1 MTTAATPRR
10 ATATAPAVGAIALT
24 VLLWASAFPGIRAG
38 LAGFDPGALAALRYA
53 LASLAFLLL
62 AASGRIA
69 RPELRDLPRMGLA
82 GGLGIAAYN
91 LALNTGE
98 RSVDPGTASFL
109 INTSPI
115 FTALLGALLLGERF
129 SPWAWIGAVTGFT
142 GAAMIAFAA
151 SGGFR
156 FSPDAAVVLGAA
168 VCQAAQFVLQKPLLP
183 RYGALATTAYL
194 VWAGTIFLLPFLPGG
209 IAALPLA
216 TPSAILAVLYL
227 GLFPAAVAYAAWSYA
242 LAHFPV
248 GRTTMSLYLVPP
260 IATLLTIAWFG
271 IWPTPVALFGGAVAI
286 AGVIVVNT
294 LGRRARIA

>member
-1 MTTAATPRR
+1 MTIVSTPHR
-10 ATATAPAVGAIALT
+10 ATATGPAIGAIALT

-53 LASLAFLLL
+53 VASLAFLGL
-62 AASGRIA
+62 AAGGRIG
-69 RPELRDLPRMGLA
+69 RPKLSHLPRIALA

-115 FTALLGALLLGERF
+115 FTALLGALLLRERL
-129 SPWAWIGAVTGFT
+129 SLWAWAGAIIGFA
-142 GAAMIAFAA
+142 GAGLIAFAA

-156 FSPDAAVVLGAA
+156 FSPDAIVVLAA
-168 VCQAAQFVLQKPLLP
+168 AFCQAAQFVLQKPLLP
-183 RYGALATTAYL
+183 RYGALSTTAYL
-194 VWAGTIFLLPFLPGG
+194 VWAGTIFLLPFLPEG
-209 IAALPLA
+209 AARLPAAPPAAIVA
-216 TPSAILAVLYL
+216 TIYL
-227 GLFPAAVAYAAWSYA
+227 GLFPAALAYAAWSYA

-248 GRTTMSLYLVPP
+248 GRATMSLYLVPP
-260 IATLLTIAWFG
+260 IATVLTILWFA
-271 IWPTPVALFGGAVAI
+271 IWPTPAALLGGGIAI

-294 LGRRARIA
+294 LGRRARRD